1 VLLLALALRLLL
13 WGRIP
18 RMGLVSDEGEYLSA
32 ASWLAQGRSFSWYQS
47 YLWTRAPI
55 YPLFVA
61 AHLRLFGDTLTP
73 IYITQTILSLLNVV
87 LVYLL
92 AQRFELRIEHAEL
105 KMMRHELFSIF
116 NSQFFIPTVSALL
129 MAIYLPFALYTQ
141 MLLSE
146 TLFITLLLA
155 GFLALAG
162 WAGERR
168 VMNDEGIAHDS
179 RDVWSFVLRHWSL
192 IVAGGLFG
200 LATLTRSL
208 TLAFL
213 PLAALWVAGIAPSA
227 TRGWWRL
234 TRRGVRSGAIFL
246 ACAGALI
253 LPWTMYNSGQRL
265 YDGLVVVDTSGAFN
279 LLLGARTAYDGGRN
293 DAATRDFVLVLLGQK
308 DASQLTTAPCTPL
321 PVPLPTSQAARQAAM
336 TREGLCLLGAKP
348 LAFIQKSLGELV
360 DLFQINYTGAERF
373 ANGFTVGRIP
383 RWYTISLF
391 LLDDTIYVVV
401 LPLAVIGWALM
412 RRRTKGERGKAE
424 GQHRPSSFVL
434 RPSSLVF
441 LIGLWLLYNI
451 AVAPLLF
458 AINRFRLPLLPFAF
472 IFTAYAL
479 AALPGGGWRALRS
492 RYGIMCAVLAGLLAL
507 VAATPYAYLEPR
519 PNGAD
524 SRWAS
529 YLGPYPS
536 SIAATGMGWRSRP
549 GYLAEQQV
557 ARALGSGDAASARA
571 LLESDDIMSGTLEI
585 ALPLLAGL
593 EGQPEAGLKL
603 LPPLQAI
610 TQTKDIELAVVRGEL
625 LRRIG
630 DWDGARLIL
639 TQRFVDDANPVQ
651 WAWDWLHPLALPNN
665 HIDLA
670 GNLDLGYIEGCYL
683 GEGDSLAQGNFRWCT
698 DGARLRFPAAGTGA
712 PQILALRADGRGW
725 FDLTPPSM
733 VHVLIGEHEA
743 GVFTP
748 DSQAVGEFQIMLP
761 PASAGAEVV
770 VTLRMDTFI
779 PGADRYLRQ
788 QGKPVVGQVQ
798 RLGVRL
804 DWAELRPAGQN

>member
-1 VLLLALALRLLL
+1 MSITPIKRARIAAYIPLLVVLLLALALRLLL

-18 RMGLVSDEGEYLSA
+18 RTGLVSDEGEYLSA

-73 IYITQTILSLLNVV
+73 IYVTQTVLSLLNIV

-105 KMMRHELFSIF
+105 KKLRHSQFSIPAM
-116 NSQFFIPTVSALL
+116 SSLL
-129 MAIYLPFALYTQ
+129 MALYLPFALYAQ

-155 GFLALAG
+155 GFLALARWVDDG
-162 WAGERR
+162 RR
-168 VMNDEGIAHDS
+168 TTEIWPLV
-179 RDVWSFVLRHWSL
+179 
-192 IVAGGLFG
+192 VAGGLFG

-208 TLAFL
+208 TLGFL
-213 PLAALWVAGIAPSA
+213 PLVALWLAGIDSAA

-234 TRRGVRSGAIFL
+234 TRRGIISGVIFL
-246 ACAGALI
+246 VCAGALI
-253 LPWTMYNSGQRL
+253 LPWTVYNSVRL
-265 YDGLVVVDTSGAFN
+265 YNGLVVVDTSGAFN
-279 LLLGARTAYDGGRN
+279 VLLGGRTAYDGGRN

-308 DASQLTTAPCTPL
+308 QAFELTTPTCTRLPTPL
-321 PVPLPTSQAARQAAM
+321 PTAQAARQAAM
-336 TREGLCLLGAKP
+336 TREGICLIGAKP
-348 LAFIQKSLGELV
+348 LAFLQKSLGELV

-373 ANGFTVGRIP
+373 ANGFGLGRLP

-391 LLDDTIYVVV
+391 LLDDTIYVLV

-412 RRRTKGERGKAE
+412 RRLQIADCRLQIERQGVRQSTICNLQSA
-424 GQHRPSSFVL
+424 
-434 RPSSLVF
+434 
-441 LIGLWLLYNI
+441 IGLWLLYNI

-479 AALPGGGWRALRS
+479 ASVPSGWRALRS
-492 RYGIMCAVLAGLLAL
+492 RYGSMCAVLAALLAL

-519 PNGAD
+519 PDGAD

-536 SIAATGMGWRSRP
+536 SIAATGIGWRMRP
-549 GYLAEQQV
+549 GYLIEQQV
-557 ARALGSGDAASARA
+557 MRALGSGDTVAARA
-571 LLESDDIMSGTLEI
+571 LLTRSDATSGTLEI
-585 ALPLLAGL
+585 AQPLLAGL
-593 EGQPEAGLKL
+593 EGRPEAGLQL
-603 LPPLQAI
+603 LPSLQTI
-610 TQTKDIELAVVRGEL
+610 TQTKNVELAVVRGEL
-625 LRRIG
+625 LRRLG
-630 DWDGARLIL
+630 DWEGARFIL

-651 WAWDWLHPLALPNN
+651 WAWDWLHPVALPSN

-670 GNLDLGYIEGCYL
+670 GNLDLGYIAGCYL
-683 GEGDSLAQGNFRWCT
+683 GEGDRQAQGNFRWCS
-698 DGARLRFPAAGTGA
+698 DGARLRFPAAGIGA
-712 PQILALRADGRGW
+712 SQTLALRADGRGW
-725 FDLTPPSM
+725 FDGLRPPAT
-733 VHVLIGEHEA
+733 VHVLIGEQEIGA
-743 GVFTP
+743 FTP
-748 DSQAVGEFQIMLP
+748 DSHTVGEFQVTLP
-761 PASAGAEVV
+761 PTPIGADVV
-770 VTLRMDTFI
+770 VTLHMDTFI
-779 PGADRYLRQ
+779 PGADRYLSQ

-804 DWAELRPAGQN
+804 DWAELR